1 MSDDINIGAI
11 TEALNDKTDRDMRN
25 IDTVSGADAVIEY
38 QVPTSY
44 NNYTWYRLYKSG
56 WVEQGGAFATVY
68 NDYHDESVV
77 LPITMSN
84 SNYTCLISISAG
96 GNARYSAQVDSKTT
110 AGFTVHHLTNITAYA
125 AGWQVSGMA
134 AN

>member
-1 MSDDINIGAI
+1 MSQINIGAI
-11 TEALNDKTDRDMRN
+11 FEALNNKTDRDFQNSDMV
-25 IDTVSGADAVIEY
+25 DYVVAY
-38 QVPTSY
+38 QAPTAA

-56 WVEQGGAFATVY
+56 WVEQGGSFATVY
-68 NDYHDESVV
+68 SDYHDESVV

-110 AGFTVHHLTNITAYA
+110 TGFTVHHLTNITAYA

-134 AN
+134 A